1 MVNWLVNKALAP
13 FKLVFLTLGKCLFA
27 LSNFVN
33 KTTNKYKTTTNKVLQ
48 QILRQDWNNKELV
61 VLMKILF
68 WIFGIAIAIYF
79 YTLVHSAIKEI
90 ASWSYQNK
98 IDSFFV
104 EKISSNNQKLPI
116 FHYWTSTLYL
126 LIKSNQFHVF

>member
-61 VLMKILF
+61 VLMKVLF

-79 YTLVHSAIKEI
+79 YTLVHSAVKEI
-90 ASWSYQNK
+90 TNWSYQNK

-104 EKISSNNQKLPI
+104 EKISNNNSNLPN

-126 LIKSNQFHVF
+126 LVKSNQFHVF

>member
-1 MVNWLVNKALAP
+1 MINWLVNKALAI
-13 FKLVFLTLGKCLFA
+13 FKLVFLTLEKCLFA
-27 LSNFVN
+27 LSNFIN
-33 KTTNKYKTTTNKVLQ
+33 KTTNKYRKITNKVLQ

-61 VLMKILF
+61 VVMKVLF
-68 WIFGIAIAIYF
+68 WIFGIAIAIYL

-90 ASWSYQNK
+90 TNWSYPSK
-98 IDSFFV
+98 INSFFV
-104 EKISSNNQKLPI
+104 EKISNNNSNLPN